1 MKNNLIFRILF
12 MIQFDLDY
20 LKILLKYPQY
30 RNLKNLKKLCMFN
43 KAIITTKIKLPLA
56 LFPLFT
62 LINFLRIYL
71 KKYKY
76 ENKRI

>member
-1 MKNNLIFRILF
+1 MNINNLF
-12 MIQFDLDY
+12 ML
-20 LKILLKYPQY
+20 
-30 RNLKNLKKLCMFN
+30 N
-43 KAIITTKIKLPLA
+43 KAIITTKIKLPLT

-62 LINFLRIYL
+62 LINFLGIYL